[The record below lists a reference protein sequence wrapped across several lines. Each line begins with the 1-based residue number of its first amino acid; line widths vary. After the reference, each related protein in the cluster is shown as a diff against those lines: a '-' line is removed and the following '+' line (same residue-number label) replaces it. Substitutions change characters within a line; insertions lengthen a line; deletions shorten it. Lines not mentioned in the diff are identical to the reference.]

1 MSKKD
6 KVNKPSGKVKKTV
19 LTVLLVILIVLLIV
33 AAVVGIKFRSHIKA
47 AIIWLTTSDEDIQK
61 NIDKAKEQQTEVLT
75 NSGFNASKE
84 LDEALTS
91 GLISAEEHTQI
102 LLGNITLEEILQNNS
117 ETDETDDELQN
128 SDETEQD
135 VTGQDDA
142 NQNDTDEADETQDE
156 TVDETNRDESNS
168 EKTEKPVKEEKDNPD
183 KTDAKNDSSD
193 KKNNKPSASKDTAGK
208 NPAKKEET
216 SAPAKT
222 DTTKNEASKSDT
234 SAVTTPKPSTGQNTD
249 SAEVDK
255 RIAEIVTRMYVLK
268 AEYTGAID
276 GIVSSMK
283 AEYVKLPVEQR
294 NRSAKQSIAARY
306 VGQIN
311 SMEIQCDAQ
320 VNSIVAELRT
330 LLKNNG
336 RDTALADAI
345 MSTYASEK
353 ENTKAYY
360 LSTYGD

>member
-1 MSKKD
+1 LSKTNKEKKPMS
-6 KVNKPSGKVKKTV
+6 KVKKTI
-19 LTVLLVILIVLLIV
+19 LTVLSVILIVMLIV

-61 NIDKAKEQQTEVLT
+61 NIDKAKEQQTEVLA

-84 LDEALTS
+84 LDDALSS
-91 GLISAEEHTQI
+91 GLITAEQHTQI
-102 LLGNITLEEILQNNS
+102 LLGNITLEELLQNNP
-117 ETDETDDELQN
+117 EDDETSDELQN
-128 SDETEQD
+128 SDETETD
-135 VTGQDDA
+135 MTGQEE
-142 NQNDTDEADETQDE
+142 NDKENSDETDETQEKDVDGTKPDE
-156 TVDETNRDESNS
+156 PDS
-168 EKTEKPVKEEKDNPD
+168 EKTEKPVKEEKDSKD
-183 KTDAKNDSSD
+183 KTD
-193 KKNNKPSASKDTAGK
+193 KNNTSSSKDSTGK
-208 NPAKKEET
+208 NSGKKQET
-216 SAPAKT
+216 SAPAKP
-222 DTTKNEASKSDT
+222 DSTKSETQKNDT

-268 AEYTGAID
+268 SEYTGAID
-276 GIVSSMK
+276 GIVASMK
-283 AEYVKLPVEQR
+283 AEYVKLPAEQR

-306 VGQIN
+306 MGQIN
-311 SMEIQCDAQ
+311 AMEIQCDAQ
-320 VNSIVAELRT
+320 VNAIVAELRT

-345 MSTYASEK
+345 VSTYASEK

>member
-6 KVNKPSGKVKKTV
+6 EVKKPSGKVKKTV
-19 LTVLLVILIVLLIV
+19 LNVLLVILIVLLIV

-61 NIDKAKEQQTEVLT
+61 NIDKAKEQQTEVLA

-91 GLISAEEHTQI
+91 GLITAEEHTQI
-102 LLGNITLEEILQNNS
+102 LLGKLTLEEILQN
-117 ETDETDDELQN
+117 TPETDDTADEIQN
-128 SDETEQD
+128 SDETGQD
-135 VTGQDDA
+135 VTGQEDA
-142 NQNDTDEADETQDE
+142 NQNETDEENSDEPDEAQNEDVGKENQDE
-156 TVDETNRDESNS
+156 PDS
-168 EKTEKPVKEEKDNPD
+168 EKTEKPVKEEKDGQN
-183 KTDAKNDSSD
+183 KTDT
-193 KKNNKPSASKDTAGK
+193 KNNSSG
-208 NPAKKEET
+208 KKEDA
-216 SAPAKT
+216 SAPAKP
-222 DTTKNEASKSDT
+222 DSSKNEASKSDT

-268 AEYTGAID
+268 SEYTGAID
-276 GIVSSMK
+276 GIVASMK
-283 AEYVKLPVEQR
+283 AEYVLLPVEQR

-306 VGQIN
+306 MAQIN